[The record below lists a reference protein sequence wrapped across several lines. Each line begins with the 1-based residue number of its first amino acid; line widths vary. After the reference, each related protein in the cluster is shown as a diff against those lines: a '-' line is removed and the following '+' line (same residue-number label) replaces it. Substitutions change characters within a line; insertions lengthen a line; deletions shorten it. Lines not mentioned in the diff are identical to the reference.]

1 MVLAITGVEA
11 LYADMGHFGKL
22 PIRIAWF
29 LAVLPALVLNYFG
42 QGALLLKNPDA
53 IKNPFFLLAPDWAL
67 IPLLILA
74 TLATVIASQ
83 TVISGVFSLTRQAV
97 RLGYLPPM
105 RIVYTSEEESGQIYI
120 PVINW
125 LLFFSVVV
133 VILGFKH
140 SANLAA
146 AYGIAVTGT
155 MVLTSILCSVVAI
168 KNWG

>member
-1 MVLAITGVEA
+1 M
-11 LYADMGHFGKL
+11 
-22 PIRIAWF
+22 
-29 LAVLPALVLNYFG
+29 
-42 QGALLLKNPDA
+42 KNPEA

-83 TVISGVFSLTRQAV
+83 AVISGVFSLTRQAV

-105 RIVYTSEEESGQIYI
+105 RIIHTSEMESGQIYI

-125 LLFFSVVV
+125 TLYLAVVL
-133 VILGFKH
+133 VIVGFER
-140 SANLAA
+140 SSNLAA

-155 MVLTSILCSVVAI
+155 MVITSVLFCTVAL
-168 KNWG
+168 KNWHWNRFFVYFLLVALLVIDVPMFSANALKLFSGGWLPLSLGR